1 MEEYFTEQCFSL
13 YMKIVQGK
21 PDYTV
26 TYHGFNYPKDKLE
39 YKGNACDDVMT
50 YLDYDFRTIQA
61 SRKRLREIYNQ
72 IKNSN
77 ATEKLFNDFCS
88 EARAI
93 AEIIKD
99 DLPVLSQVLLVFIE
113 NVYQTNDDIILSM
126 DEIWYQ
132 IDTLTYVKS
141 NLTETLT
148 WLADKQLNSENRR
161 ELPVLDSLTDFNA
174 KVNIEYANGE
184 IHYTYLVD
192 NVERFLNILIY
203 TYISTK
209 PRIAVCHYCNKFFVP
224 KTNRRTLYCDR
235 ITATGNDC
243 KTEGARATYKNTIQN
258 DEVLKRYNEEKHR
271 IQMYCRRSLL
281 DLNDPLDDMYN
292 WLDFFEPK
300 MNAYKAGQFSG
311 EELLSLLEEKKK
323 ENQPGLRLGKY
334 FSI

>member
-26 TYHGFNYPKDKLE
+26 NYHGFNYPKDKLE
-39 YKGNACDDVMT
+39 YKGNACDDIMT
-50 YLDYDFRTIQA
+50 YLDYDFRAIQV
-61 SRKRLREIYNQ
+61 SRKRLREIYNE

-77 ATEKLFNDFCS
+77 ATEGLFNDFCS
-88 EARAI
+88 EARTI

-99 DLPVLSQVLLVFIE
+99 DLPVLSQVLSVFTE
-113 NVYQTNDDIILSM
+113 NVYQTSDDMISSM

-148 WLADKQLNSENRR
+148 WLADEQLNSENRR
-161 ELPVLDSLTDFNA
+161 ELPVLDSLADFNA
-174 KVNIEYANGE
+174 KVNIEYVNGE

-224 KTNRRTLYCDR
+224 KTNRRTLYCER
-235 ITATGNDC
+235 ITATGND
-243 KTEGARATYKNTIQN
+243 
-258 DEVLKRYNEEKHR
+258 
-271 IQMYCRRSLL
+271 
-281 DLNDPLDDMYN
+281 
-292 WLDFFEPK
+292 
-300 MNAYKAGQFSG
+300 
-311 EELLSLLEEKKK
+311 
-323 ENQPGLRLGKY
+323 
-334 FSI
+334 